1 MDKEKLKS
9 SVKKTFKKV
18 GNAANKVFDVTY
30 KEFSYYTSVES
41 FKVIKSPYVDDI
53 KKTMLGFVDQD
64 LKIIYIKVDDLLLD
78 KKNLSKGSV
87 VKLKDKTL
95 FEVKDVDYS
104 KTYDYL
110 VKKHKKYSAI
120 NCYKIYLKAMFE

>member
-18 GNAANKVFDVTY
+18 GNVANKVFDITY

>member
-18 GNAANKVFDVTY
+18 GNAANKVFDITY

-64 LKIIYIKVDDLLLD
+64 LKIIYLKVDDLLLD

>member
-18 GNAANKVFDVTY
+18 GNAANKVFDITY

>member
-18 GNAANKVFDVTY
+18 GNVANKVFDVTY